1 MSLSTSIRL
10 DDESRELVK
19 DIPNLSHYVRGVIK
33 SDPRLRRIQ
42 KEEHLP
48 GYPHA
53 LVTFCHPFGGNHLC
67 LVCWPDGA
75 PSKDDWKYWSKE
87 QMMHRSR
94 SRTGIFDARPLG
106 QGREKDIHLTT
117 PDQPPQNEGED
128 AATRI
133 IPKKGLIRRFIS
145 FFW

>member
-10 DDESRELVK
+10 DDESRDLVK

-33 SDPRLRRIQ
+33 NDPRLRRIQ

-53 LVTFCHPFGGNHLC
+53 LVTFCHPFGGRHLC

-75 PSKDDWKYWSKE
+75 PSADDWSYWSKE
-87 QMMHRSR
+87 QMVHRSR
-94 SRTGIFDARPLG
+94 GRVGIFDARPLG
-106 QGREKDIHLTT
+106 QGIEKDIHLSGT
-117 PDQPPQNEGED
+117 DQPAQYKGEST
-128 AATRI
+128 ATRI
-133 IPKKGLIRRFIS
+133 IPKKGLIRRFIGWI
-145 FFW
+145 F